1 MPRVE
6 SSSTSAAIQTESNK
20 ARACRIIG
28 RQQSKLKLAKQA
40 QAAAQEQKAKEQ
52 KAREIQKSEN
62 ERTRKMLNIDLE
74 LVCAFRLDRKTPL
87 SSAARTLG
95 CVKHFMKA
103 LHPHTAIH
111 EHLDIE
117 RTIDRLF
124 MYRSILHMARVWMWS
139 TLLAH
144 I

>member
-6 SSSTSAAIQTESNK
+6 SSSTSAAIQTESNR

-28 RQQSKLKLAKQA
+28 RQQSKLKIAKQA
-40 QAAAQEQKAKEQ
+40 QAAAQEKKAKD
-52 KAREIQKSEN
+52 REIQKSEN
-62 ERTRKMLNIDLE
+62 ERTRKTLNIDLE
-74 LVCAFRLDRKTPL
+74 LVCAFRLDRKSPL

-103 LHPHTAIH
+103 LRPHTAIY
-111 EHLDIE
+111 EHLDIGH
-117 RTIDRLF
+117 TVDRFF